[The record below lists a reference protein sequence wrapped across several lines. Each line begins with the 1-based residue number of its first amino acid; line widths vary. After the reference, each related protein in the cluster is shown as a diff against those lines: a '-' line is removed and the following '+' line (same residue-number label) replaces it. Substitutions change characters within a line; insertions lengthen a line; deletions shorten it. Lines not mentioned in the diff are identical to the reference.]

1 VCQLSSAARE
11 PSWSLPDNLDQVQ
24 RGSLALLRREVL
36 TCSPQHF
43 ADFLLRWQYVHPEKT
58 RTGESGLTETLE
70 RLQNFTAP
78 AELWE
83 QVILPQRSPDFQTRW
98 LDNALTGGEWS
109 WACQG
114 AGDEGPGDL
123 AFLRREQFLELLP
136 PRPPETQLDE
146 PAENVLALLRQR
158 GASFVTELAQP
169 TGLPP
174 TTIRAAL
181 GRCCVVAWSPT
192 IFSTSFGAARPVRRF
207 RRWSR
212 KTLRASCVLT
222 LVSRHA
228 EASAIRNA
236 PKADGF

>member
-1 VCQLSSAARE
+1 
-11 PSWSLPDNLDQVQ
+11 
-24 RGSLALLRREVL
+24 
-36 TCSPQHF
+36 
-43 ADFLLRWQYVHPEKT
+43 
-58 RTGESGLTETLE
+58 
-70 RLQNFTAP
+70 
-78 AELWE
+78 
-83 QVILPQRSPDFQTRW
+83 LPQRSPDFQTRW

-181 GRCCVVAWSPT
+181 WSLLRRGLVANDLFDVIRRGEAREEISPLEPQNLT
-192 IFSTSFGAARPVRRF
+192 RIMRSHARLAPTPKPAQSATRR
-207 RRWSR
+207 RP
-212 KTLRASCVLT
+212 
-222 LVSRHA
+222 
-228 EASAIRNA
+228 I
-236 PKADGF
+236 GF